1 MTETWDVIVAGG
13 GSAGVAAAVGAARAC
28 ARTLLLERHG
38 FLGGTA
44 TAAGVL
50 SYCGLYAQGEAPRP
64 VVAGPAAELLAGL
77 RTLGH
82 PTAPRRSS
90 TGNWV
95 VGLEPESLKLALDR
109 LVAAAGA
116 AVALQATVVEA
127 TPAPDGAAHAVR
139 IVTAEGPRSLRA
151 RCLVDATG
159 DGVLARALGA
169 LHSPTAYRQP
179 GSLAIRI
186 GGVAPD
192 AALNASVFAAAV
204 AEAGV
209 PPDAHAALRAEGGFS
224 FRLAGRDEVWW
235 LGIDVTTDD
244 LTRAEQRG
252 RELAWALVRALRV
265 TGGAGWARAFLAG
278 TGPQVGIRESF
289 HAITR
294 DQVTEADCLAGRR
307 RDDGIARGGWPIE
320 VHEGLGR
327 ARYAAIGGE
336 GSFDIPLGALIA
348 RDVPRLFVA
357 GRLIGADAAA
367 YGSLRVMGTAFATGH
382 AAGIAAALAASTGRI
397 EDVRKELQRQ
407 DAIL

>member
-1 MTETWDVIVAGG
+1 
-13 GSAGVAAAVGAARAC
+13 
-28 ARTLLLERHG
+28 
-38 FLGGTA
+38 
-44 TAAGVL
+44 
-50 SYCGLYAQGEAPRP
+50 
-64 VVAGPAAELLAGL
+64 
-77 RTLGH
+77 
-82 PTAPRRSS
+82 
-90 TGNWV
+90 
-95 VGLEPESLKLALDR
+95 
-109 LVAAAGA
+109 
-116 AVALQATVVEA
+116 
-127 TPAPDGAAHAVR
+127 
-139 IVTAEGPRSLRA
+139 
-151 RCLVDATG
+151 
-159 DGVLARALGA
+159 
-169 LHSPTAYRQP
+169 
-179 GSLAIRI
+179 
-186 GGVAPD
+186 
-192 AALNASVFAAAV
+192 
-204 AEAGV
+204 
-209 PPDAHAALRAEGGFS
+209 
-224 FRLAGRDEVWW
+224 
-235 LGIDVTTDD
+235 
-244 LTRAEQRG
+244 
-252 RELAWALVRALRV
+252 LVRALRV

-307 RDDGIARGGWPIE
+307 RDDGIARGGWPFE